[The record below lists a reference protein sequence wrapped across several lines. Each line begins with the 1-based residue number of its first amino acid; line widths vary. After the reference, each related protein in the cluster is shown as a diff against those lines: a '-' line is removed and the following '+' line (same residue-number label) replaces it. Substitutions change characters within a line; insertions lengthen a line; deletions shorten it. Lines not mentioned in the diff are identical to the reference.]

1 MEDFQPYAIEE
12 LPSEETDYEL
22 PAELY
27 LKETPH
33 IGETFIYSSTTYRVE
48 AVIYRAFDE
57 LNDAVKPH
65 RTKTILRVRL
75 HDELAKS
82 SSP

>member
-1 MEDFQPYAIEE
+1 MDNFHLYAIEE

-22 PAELY
+22 PPELY
-27 LKETPH
+27 LKETPRV
-33 IGETFIYSSTTYRVE
+33 GEKFIYSSTMYRVE
-48 AVIYRAFDE
+48 EIVHRAFDE

-75 HDELAKS
+75 CEDHPEHS
-82 SSP
+82 RT

>member
-1 MEDFQPYAIEE
+1 MDDFRPYAIEE

-27 LKETPH
+27 LKETPRL
-33 IGETFIYSSTTYRVE
+33 GETFIYSSTIYRVE

-57 LNDAVKPH
+57 LNEAVKPH

-75 HDELAKS
+75 YDELSKS